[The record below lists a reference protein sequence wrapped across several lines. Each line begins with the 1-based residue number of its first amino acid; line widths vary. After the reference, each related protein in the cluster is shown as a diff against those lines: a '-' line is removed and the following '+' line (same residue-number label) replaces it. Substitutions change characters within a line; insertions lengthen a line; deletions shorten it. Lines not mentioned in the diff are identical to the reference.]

1 MYRHLNNQV
10 LNNLEADFVKTYI
23 SLCSLHAL
31 LQRTE
36 HDEST
41 KILPLFCGQ
50 QEASQNLRF
59 FCNLFPWSWLFR
71 VNFHFPLSAIF
82 NSAQC
87 IPSNMRGFNFAG
99 SNKAEVNWATTG
111 SWESLVFMIRTIP
124 ANNQTNR
131 PYGFLR
137 HAYKILQK
145 PKCWKLM
152 DEKCEWLIFFKFCQ
166 LSISCEIYSSHS
178 RISPLL
184 KENRKKKLK
193 QGCGRW
199 ETFIENM
206 VHRII
211 VTIAVNLVWIAC
223 AAKNFSTWLRLLG
236 C

>member
-10 LNNLEADFVKTYI
+10 LNNLEADFVETYI

-71 VNFHFPLSAIF
+71 VNFHFLCPPSLTAHNVSRVIWVVSTLLRATKRKWIGLQPEVGNHLSLWY
-82 NSAQC
+82 
-87 IPSNMRGFNFAG
+87 
-99 SNKAEVNWATTG
+99 V
-111 SWESLVFMIRTIP
+111 P

-152 DEKCEWLIFFKFCQ
+152 DEK
-166 LSISCEIYSSHS
+166 
-178 RISPLL
+178 
-184 KENRKKKLK
+184 
-193 QGCGRW
+193 
-199 ETFIENM
+199 
-206 VHRII
+206 
-211 VTIAVNLVWIAC
+211 
-223 AAKNFSTWLRLLG
+223 
-236 C
+236 